1 MASPPSRKPPSRRRS
16 QNSDCELGRCGRPSW
31 SPSQIPIPI
40 PSLFAAPG
48 GEGGSRQ
55 DPPPLRAV
63 SPRWCGSPHALVYLK
78 YGVTPP
84 HYELYFCLEFLVWL
98 IGLAVWRVLLLAYGS
113 LPFFFFTLFIAY
125 CFELSFIDFLCGFCL
140 VVWLYCYRQRAVFL
154 INSFLWLFVSAQA
167 YMFYIIRY
175 RVCRTW
181 AFYLGRDE

>member
-1 MASPPSRKPPSRRRS
+1 MLYLRGVNGLTSEQEAAIEAALA
-16 QNSDCELGRCGRPSW
+16 ELGLRVGDLGGRPSW

-84 HYELYFCLEFLVWL
+84 L
-98 IGLAVWRVLLLAYGS
+98 
-113 LPFFFFTLFIAY
+113 
-125 CFELSFIDFLCGFCL
+125 
-140 VVWLYCYRQRAVFL
+140 
-154 INSFLWLFVSAQA
+154 
-167 YMFYIIRY
+167 
-175 RVCRTW
+175 
-181 AFYLGRDE
+181 